1 MNDDDVIDVTP
12 TVPKTAEELA
22 SLRRL
27 TLVTYVL
34 YALAWFNGL
43 TAVIAVIINYVKR
56 DDARGTLYE
65 SHFTWQIRTFWWSL
79 AWALLGF
86 ITSFILVGFAILFG
100 AAIWSIY
107 RIVKGWLYWNDRKP
121 LPLPVSAA

>member
-1 MNDDDVIDVTP
+1 M
-12 TVPKTAEELA
+12 
-22 SLRRL
+22 
-27 TLVTYVL
+27 L

>member
-1 MNDDDVIDVTP
+1 MNDYDVIDVTP

-79 AWALLGF
+79 AWALVGF

>member
-121 LPLPVSAA
+121 LAV